1 MNLGKY
7 NLSKETI
14 LCLLNDIV
22 DGKITQ
28 NNLSRN
34 PSNSFSREVVRF
46 VSDYLKVKPE
56 NLSYSDI
63 RVIS

>member
-14 LCLLNDIV
+14 LRLLHDIV

-28 NNLSRN
+28 NNLSRD

-46 VSDYLKVKPE
+46 VSDYLKVKPD
-56 NLSYSDI
+56 NLSHSDI
-63 RVIS
+63 RVIA

>member
-14 LCLLNDIV
+14 LRLLHDIV

-28 NNLSRN
+28 NNLSRD

-46 VSDYLKVKPE
+46 VSDYLKVKPD
-56 NLSYSDI
+56 NLSHNDI
-63 RVIS
+63 RVLA

>member
-14 LCLLNDIV
+14 LCLLHDIV

-28 NNLSRN
+28 NNLSRD

-46 VSDYLKVKPE
+46 VSDYLKVKPD
-56 NLSYSDI
+56 NLSHNDI
-63 RVIS
+63 RVLA

>member
-1 MNLGKY
+1 MNLGQY

-14 LCLLNDIV
+14 LRLLNDIV
-22 DGKITQ
+22 DGKITRS
-28 NNLSRN
+28 NLSRN

-56 NLSYSDI
+56 NLSHSDI